1 MDEIAIIFILI
12 GINVF
17 LFCFVAIVAI
27 WGNNKTN
34 KELSGKSGVY
44 KGPAGEPRWNGE
56 LPLKVDDYQQPRYV
70 YENLV
75 ESTDYLPQN
84 GRIIGYRISPNL
96 VIHSRVQYGV
106 NPPVLESYIR
116 RLGGKLLSPDEVM
129 TLFNNWKAVSALRV
143 KAGDTP
149 LGKFQFW
156 CHSREGFPVCTRFED
171 EYIFFEDMVG
181 FGKFY
186 ASLILKR

>member
-1 MDEIAIIFILI
+1 MSSYSVL
-12 GINVF
+12 
-17 LFCFVAIVAI
+17 LSLLQC
-27 WGNNKTN
+27 NNKTN
-34 KELSGKSGVY
+34 KELSGKNGVY

-56 LPLKVDDYQQPRYV
+56 LPLKVDDYHQPRYV

-106 NPPVLESYIR
+106 NPPVLANYIR

-129 TLFNNWKAVSALRV
+129 TLFNSWKAVSALRV
-143 KAGDTP
+143 KAGDEP
-149 LGKFQFW
+149 LGKFRFW
-156 CHSREGFPVCTRFED
+156 CNSREGFPVCTRFD
-171 EYIFFEDMVG
+171 DGYFFFEDMVG